1 MSTLSSEIRDA
12 IQSRIDVGEI
22 AGGIALVARHGEIEA
37 LEALDTDDS
46 DHNFTLKTDTIFHVM
61 SMSKPVATASASI
74 LVAEGKLSL
83 DSPVSE
89 YIPQFAKPRQVRVL
103 KPGHSLPSFPP
114 RPGEAPG
121 PMPEFDLVPAERAIT
136 VRDLMTM
143 TSGLQ
148 TLGVPDSNY
157 PAIMADDTLES
168 WVPKLADLP
177 LDFQPGTRWHY
188 SNMTGYDIIG
198 RLVEII
204 SGKPFGEY
212 VRERFTD
219 PLGMSDTQ
227 FGRDPAKVERSLPLG
242 MFAGLPIMAGHY
254 HSGSGGLFSTA
265 SDYAKFAQLLLD
277 KGRHGSEQLIPA
289 AAVEMMSRNQIGDVI
304 FGGLSPMQYAGLG
317 DHSAPGLR
325 FGFGVGIVVDQEAS
339 GLALPNGSYGWDG
352 VGTRRFWV
360 IPERDTVLVMLMP
373 GIAVGDNTH
382 RAIESVVC
390 KN

>member
-37 LEALDTDDS
+37 LEALGTDDS

-103 KPGHSLPSFPP
+103 KPGHSLPPFPP
-114 RPGEAPG
+114 RPDDAPV
-121 PMPEFDLVPAERAIT
+121 PMPDFDLVPTERAIT

-148 TLGVPDSNY
+148 TLGVPDPNY

-188 SNMTGYDIIG
+188 SNTTGYDIIG

-289 AAVEMMSRNQIGDVI
+289 CAATTTM
-304 FGGLSPMQYAGLG
+304 AG
-317 DHSAPGLR
+317 
-325 FGFGVGIVVDQEAS
+325 
-339 GLALPNGSYGWDG
+339 
-352 VGTRRFWV
+352 
-360 IPERDTVLVMLMP
+360 
-373 GIAVGDNTH
+373 
-382 RAIESVVC
+382 
-390 KN
+390 